1 LEEEARNKKTLEED
15 GAAMNEN
22 SSDMIKVDIDSDE

>member
-1 LEEEARNKKTLEED
+1 MNIPSSEQV
-15 GAAMNEN
+15 GAPVNDN